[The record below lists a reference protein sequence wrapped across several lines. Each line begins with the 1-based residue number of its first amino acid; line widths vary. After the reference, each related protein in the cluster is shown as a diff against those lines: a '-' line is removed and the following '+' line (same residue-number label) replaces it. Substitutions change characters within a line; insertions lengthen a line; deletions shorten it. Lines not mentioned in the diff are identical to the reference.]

1 MSAAPG
7 KSVLVVIRHPP
18 YGSSLGRSG
27 LDTALAT
34 AAFDQPVDLLFLGDG
49 VLSLQPGQDSAVL
62 GLKNSGRLLAS
73 LPLYDIERVYA
84 DARAVERY
92 AMVADEFPVTT
103 ELLDSRGI
111 QALLNDH
118 DHLLGF

>member
-1 MSAAPG
+1 MSTPSG
-7 KSVLVVIRHPP
+7 KRMLVVIRQPP

-49 VLSLQPGQDSAVL
+49 VLNLQPGQDSAVL
-62 GLKNSGRLLAS
+62 GLKNCGRLLAS

-84 DARAVERY
+84 DAGAVQRY
-92 AMVADEFPVTT
+92 SMVASEFPVAA
-103 ELLDSRGI
+103 ELLDSPGI
-111 QALLNDH
+111 RTLMNDH